1 MGVYTFANLDEG
13 TYTVIATGYGPEAA
27 QVQVRDEDITGI
39 DVELGHRPSVLSV
52 ADSVDFGARPEARR
66 QSGTHL

>member
-1 MGVYTFANLDEG
+1 M
-13 TYTVIATGYGPEAA
+13 
-27 QVQVRDEDITGI
+27 QVRDEDITGI